1 VTWLGPETVVT
12 ADDAVVV
19 ERSWHEPM
27 CFGILFDRHAPSIY
41 RYIARR
47 VGRGAID
54 DLVAETFIGAF
65 SSRLRYNLTYR
76 DARPWLYGIAT
87 HVIGGHRREELHQLR
102 ISQAVWSARTVPG
115 HTDRVAADITAQ
127 SLSEPLGAALSAL
140 AAGDRD
146 VLILIAWEQLT
157 YEEVARALEIP
168 IGTVRSRLHR
178 ARASVQ
184 EALASLGTL
193 ATVVEVLHND

>member
-1 VTWLGPETVVT
+1 MTWLEAETVV
-12 ADDAVVV
+12 DDAVVV
-19 ERSWHEPM
+19 ERSWQEPL

-47 VGRGAID
+47 VGRDAID
-54 DLVAETFIGAF
+54 DLVAETFISAF
-65 SSRLRYNLTYR
+65 SSRLRYNLAYR
-76 DARPWLYGIAT
+76 DARPWLYGVAT
-87 HVIGGHRREELHQLR
+87 HVIGSHRREELRQFRL
-102 ISQAVWSARTVPG
+102 SQAVWSTRAVLG
-115 HTDRVAADITAQ
+115 HADTVAADMTAH
-127 SLSEPLGAALSAL
+127 SMSEPLATALSAL

-157 YEEVARALEIP
+157 YEEVARALDIP
-168 IGTVRSRLHR
+168 VGTVRSRLHR

>member
-1 VTWLGPETVVT
+1 VTWLGPETVV
-12 ADDAVVV
+12 DDATVV
-19 ERSWHEPM
+19 ERSWQEPM

-47 VGRGAID
+47 VGRDAID

-65 SSRLRYNLTYR
+65 SSRLHYNLAYR

-87 HVIGGHRREELHQLR
+87 HVIGSHRREELRQFR
-102 ISQAVWSARTVPG
+102 ISQAVWSAGAVLG
-115 HTDRVAADITAQ
+115 HADSVAADMTAQ
-127 SLSEPLGAALSAL
+127 SMSEPLATALSAL
-140 AAGDRD
+140 VAGDRD
-146 VLILIAWEQLT
+146 VLILLAWEQLT
-157 YEEVARALEIP
+157 YEEVARALDIP
-168 IGTVRSRLHR
+168 VGTVRSRLHR

>member
-1 VTWLGPETVVT
+1 VTWLGPETVV
-12 ADDAVVV
+12 DDATVG
-19 ERSWHEPM
+19 ERSWQEPM

-47 VGRGAID
+47 VGRDAID

-65 SSRLRYNLTYR
+65 SSRLHYNLAYR

-87 HVIGGHRREELHQLR
+87 HVIGSHRREELRQFR
-102 ISQAVWSARTVPG
+102 ISQAVWSAGAVLG
-115 HTDRVAADITAQ
+115 HADSVAADMTAQ
-127 SLSEPLGAALSAL
+127 SMSEPLATALSAL
-140 AAGDRD
+140 VAGDRD
-146 VLILIAWEQLT
+146 VLILLAWEQLT
-157 YEEVARALEIP
+157 YEEVARALDIP
-168 IGTVRSRLHR
+168 VGTVRSRLHR

-184 EALASLGTL
+184 EALARLGTL